1 MLPTEPLEDEF
12 VKTTKPFDIPKAVV
26 WQAWHLVKA
35 SQGAAGADGVSLE
48 QFEIDLPGNL
58 YKLWN
63 RLSSGSYF
71 PPPVKTVSIPKKG
84 GGTRILNIPAV
95 SDRVAQMVAKLVF
108 EPLVEP
114 YFHENSYG
122 YRPNKSA
129 HQAIAETRKRCWCY
143 DWVLEFDIRGLF
155 DNIDHQLLMKAV
167 KKHTDNKWLL
177 LYIERWLKS
186 PIQLEDGQVIYRIRG
201 VQQGGVI
208 SPVLSN
214 LFMHYVYDLWMS
226 RHFPGNPICRYAD
239 DGLAHCRSEEEA
251 VLLKAALGE
260 RLKECGLEMHPV
272 KTKIVY
278 CQDDLRKGKHSTTS
292 FDFLGYT
299 FRPRRSKN
307 RYGKH
312 FINFSPAMSR
322 QAGKAIRQEVR
333 SWNIPVRSDKSL
345 VDLANMF
352 RAKIQGWINYYSKFY
367 KSEMY
372 MTLRQINRK
381 LVFWATRKYKRLR
394 RHKRRAEY
402 WLGRIAV
409 RFPNLFP
416 HWRFGLKPAVE

>member
-1 MLPTEPLEDEF
+1 M
-12 VKTTKPFDIPKAVV
+12 KTTKPFNIPKPVV

-35 SQGAAGADGVSLE
+35 SQGAAGADDVSLE
-48 QFEIDLPGNL
+48 QFEVNLKGNL

-63 RLSSGSYF
+63 RMSSGSYF
-71 PPPVKTVSIPKKG
+71 PPPVKTVSIPKKSG
-84 GGTRILNIPAV
+84 GNRILNIPAV
-95 SDRVAQMVAKLVF
+95 SDRVAQMVAKLMF

-114 YFHENSYG
+114 YFHEDSYG
-122 YRPNKSA
+122 YRPHRSA
-129 HQAIAETRKRCWCY
+129 HQAVAITRKRCWRY

-167 KKHTDNKWLL
+167 KKHTDNEWLL
-177 LYIERWLKS
+177 LYIERWIKS
-186 PIQLEDGQVIYRIRG
+186 PIQLEDGSVIYRIRG

-214 LFMHYVYDLWMS
+214 LFMHYVYDDWMR
-226 RHFPGNPICRYAD
+226 RHFPSNPICRYAD
-239 DGLAHCRSEEEA
+239 DGLAHCCSEEEA
-251 VLLKAALGE
+251 VSLKTALGQ
-260 RLKECGLEMHPV
+260 RLKKCGLEMHPT

-278 CQDDLRKGKHSTTS
+278 CQDDLRKGNHSTTS

-333 SWNIPVRSDKSL
+333 RWNIPLRSDKSIF
-345 VDLANMF
+345 DLANMF
-352 RAKIQGWINYYSKFY
+352 RATIQGWMNYYSRFY

-381 LVFWATRKYKRLR
+381 LVFWAARKYKKLR
-394 RHKRRAEY
+394 RHKRRAEH
-402 WLGRIAV
+402 WLGQVAR
-409 RFPNLFP
+409 RFPRLFP
-416 HWRFGLKPAVE
+416 HWRLGLKPAVG